1 MASLFFLV
9 AEIKQKFATREGHS
23 GILNFVSAGYV
34 GETVFTVNTHALL
47 LSNS

>member
-34 GETVFTVNTHALL
+34 GETVLTVNTHALL